1 MGGTVILV
9 VVGLVLVIGLGLW
22 LVGERGRP
30 MRGSTWRMLRAGGLR
45 RIFDFS
51 GLHGYVY
58 GRWTNRYIRLLLK
71 LVPRLSPR
79 RREWLAERYHG
90 KLLTGE
96 QAEAVIRVDRDI
108 PLQDLDQV
116 IPYSRARNLVL
127 QGPPD
132 LAVFECACRHARD
145 NPCQP
150 TQVCLVVGQPFVG
163 FILEHHP
170 KTSRRLTQAE
180 ALELLHAEHE
190 RGHLHSAW
198 FKDACLDR
206 FYSICNCCRC
216 CCGGIQAMTRLGMP
230 MLSSS
235 GYVARVDEAA
245 CAACGTCAEACP
257 FEAIQVNGRAVVNWE
272 RCMGC
277 EVCVGQCPNKA
288 LSLVRDERKGLPL
301 DVRLLSRTG

>member
-1 MGGTVILV
+1 
-9 VVGLVLVIGLGLW
+9 
-22 LVGERGRP
+22 
-30 MRGSTWRMLRAGGLR
+30 
-45 RIFDFS
+45 
-51 GLHGYVY
+51 
-58 GRWTNRYIRLLLK
+58 
-71 LVPRLSPR
+71 
-79 RREWLAERYHG
+79 
-90 KLLTGE
+90 
-96 QAEAVIRVDRDI
+96 
-108 PLQDLDQV
+108 PLQDLEQV
-116 IPYSRARNLVL
+116 VPYSRARNLVL

-132 LAVFECACRHARD
+132 LAVFECACRQARD

-150 TQVCLVVGQPFVG
+150 TQVCMVVGQPFVD

-170 KTSRRLTQAE
+170 KTSRRLTQGE

-216 CCGGIQAMTRLGMP
+216 CCAGIQAMTRLGMP
-230 MLSSS
+230 MLASS

-257 FEAIQVNGRAVVNWE
+257 FGAIEVNGRAVVNWE

-288 LSLVRDERKGLPL
+288 LSLVREERKGLPL
-301 DVRLLSRTG
+301 DVRLLSRAG